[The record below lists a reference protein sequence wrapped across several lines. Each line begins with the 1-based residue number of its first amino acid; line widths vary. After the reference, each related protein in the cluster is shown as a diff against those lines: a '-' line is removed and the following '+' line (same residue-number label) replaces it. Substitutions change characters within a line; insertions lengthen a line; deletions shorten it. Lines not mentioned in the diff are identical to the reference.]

1 MIFAYLDEFGHNGP
15 FFGVD
20 DPKHNTSPVFGL
32 AGILLPEQA
41 VRPFASYFLR
51 QKTLLLGNEIA
62 SSAKQAYAWEKKGT
76 NLFTA
81 RSITRY
87 PEIRRTAFRL
97 INQIGFNHG
106 KIFYY
111 GREKIR
117 GRADLNA
124 NGLYKTVLAKALRQI
139 NSYCGSVGSNFV
151 VVVDEHSARRELLET
166 AAKTMYG
173 ADPVRW
179 LSSPPFE
186 VESDLNQNIQAADWI
201 ASIIGRLWNYQL
213 EPQEFAKYQPYLEY
227 FWDRIHQVATHSTVM
242 RRPAVITDRHRA
254 RRSNVIATAVATET
268 ITIEIQQVPSAPQPR
283 PLSENPDETPA
294 R

>member
-20 DPKHNTSPVFGL
+20 DPRHNTSPVLGL

-41 VRPFASYFLR
+41 VRSFASYFLR
-51 QKTLLLGNEIA
+51 QKTLLLGKDIA
-62 SSAKQAYAWEKKGT
+62 SSGKQAYAWEKKGT

-81 RSITRY
+81 QSITRY

-97 INQIGFNHG
+97 INQVRLNHG

-124 NGLYKTVLAKALRQI
+124 NGLYKTVLAHALRHI

-173 ADPVRW
+173 ADPVKW

-201 ASIIGRLWNYQL
+201 ASIIGRIWNYQL
-213 EPQEFAKYQPYLEY
+213 APHEFAKYESYQKY
-227 FWDRIHQVATHSTVM
+227 FWSRIHQVATHSTVM
-242 RRPAVITDRHRA
+242 RRPAVITGRRQFAGTNIIA
-254 RRSNVIATAVATET
+254 RTVVTET
-268 ITIEIQQVPSAPQPR
+268 ITVEIQRGASASQQGT
-283 PLSENPDETPA
+283 LSENPDDTPA